1 MRSTM
6 AGILVVWIAA
16 APCALAQDENSAGTQ
31 AAIKAGEV
39 ARLDRDSIGEYGST
53 RRFEVEIVWNED
65 AGQRPGDHKARKIRY
80 VADCG
85 AGTLT
90 VAAVGVFDRSGMLEK
105 RMIVPPGAAEPMKP
119 EAGTPQAKWL
129 AQVCAA

>member
-1 MRSTM
+1 MRNTM
-6 AGILVVWIAA
+6 AGILFTWIAVA
-16 APCALAQDENSAGTQ
+16 SCALAQDENSPETQ
-31 AAIKAGEV
+31 AAIKAGEM

-53 RRFEVEIVWNED
+53 RRFEVDITWNDE
-65 AGQRPGDHKARKIRY
+65 AGQRPGNHKTRKVRY

-119 EAGTPQAKWL
+119 EAGSPQAKWL